1 MALTQDQRQ
10 IIVTSPLEKDVLLF
24 YTMRGNE
31 EMGRLFKYEL
41 DLLSTDANIN
51 LDDVLGKQLTVE
63 LALANDSKR
72 YFNGY
77 ASSFRYMGMQ
87 EEYHHYKATLRPWLW
102 FLTRSADCRIFQNKT
117 VPNIIKEV
125 FRDFGYSEFEDKLSS
140 EYRQWEYCVQYRET
154 AFDFV
159 SRLMEQ
165 EGIYYYFKHQQDVH
179 TLVLA
184 DSIAAH
190 SRVAEYEKVPYYP
203 PQQQE
208 RREGEYVDEW
218 CVSKGIEPQRYT
230 MSDFDFTK
238 PRSSLEVRESI
249 EDGYADLEI
258 FDYPGEYTELESGQA
273 VARARAEQLETHY
286 ERISANG
293 NLRALSVGSLFELA
307 NYPRD
312 DQNKEYLLL
321 SARYFLHS
329 DLYRSAKQAEAIP
342 DYRIMF
348 TAMDSVHPYRSALIA
363 PQPTVKGPQ
372 TAIVVGP
379 EGEKVWVDKYG
390 RVKVQF
396 HWDRYGKKDE
406 NSSCWVRVSQNW
418 AGKNWGGMSIPHIGQ
433 EVIVDFM
440 EGDPD
445 RPIITG
451 RVYNADNMPPLEL
464 PAHKH
469 KSIIRDDFGNEI
481 VFNANPGDE
490 HIQIF
495 SPHHKSL
502 FEIGKSIGGYS
513 ADEHWEYSIGNS
525 AECGMGTKSEAY
537 FGSAYEV
544 FIGNKTEVAAGML
557 CETKIGAQV
566 GVEIGPKIE
575 WTLAPQITD
584 SEEQIVHN
592 AEEHVIVNG
601 DKSVCI
607 SGGWS
612 IPGGG
617 VTDKNS
623 IINMD
628 EKHIVLSVG
637 DQKNPNNKHNNAA
650 NFAEKKRLERQKII
664 MTILAAAGFPAILHG
679 TQAGLNEVISN
690 AFKGNDAA
698 ITTGTGIMAAGQAIM
713 TAIQISVALYY
724 VKVMQKTQKY
734 NPITHDDP
742 NSRIELTHEG
752 DIGVLTNKGSIFMDA
767 DNNRDASPRVLLN
780 AKEGMTGIVK
790 LITENA
796 SLLVQEDGL
805 IEIESMG
812 AGKNIVINPGGDKVN
827 IAGSTFEKGAGGVTI
842 AKNLKVLP

>member
-10 IIVTSPLEKDVLLF
+10 FVVTTPLEKDVLFF
-24 YTMRGNE
+24 YNMHGNE
-31 EMGRLFKYEL
+31 ELGRLFKYEL
-41 DLLSTDANIN
+41 DLLSADANIN
-51 LDDVLGKQLTVE
+51 LDDVLGKQLTIE
-63 LALANDSKR
+63 LTLANDKKR

-77 ASSFRYMGMQ
+77 TSSFRYMGMQ
-87 EEYHHYKATLRPWLW
+87 DDYHLYKATLRPWLW

-117 VPNIIKEV
+117 APDIIKEV
-125 FRDFGYSEFEDKLSS
+125 FRDFGYSEFEDQLGG

-154 AFDFV
+154 AFNFV

-165 EGIYYYFKHQQDVH
+165 EGIYYYFKHEQNSH

-184 DSIAAH
+184 DSISAH
-190 SRVAEYEKVPYYP
+190 GRISDYEQIPYYP
-203 PQQQE
+203 PQQKE
-208 RREGEYVDEW
+208 RREGEYVDDW
-218 CVSKGIEPQRYT
+218 FVSKGIESQRYT
-230 MSDFDFTK
+230 LSDFDFTK

-273 VARARAEQLETHY
+273 AARARAEQLETHY
-286 ERISANG
+286 ERVNAKG
-293 NLRALSVGSLFELA
+293 NLRALSVGCLFELT

-321 SARYFLHS
+321 SARYYLHS
-329 DLYRSAKQAEAIP
+329 DLYRSAKQAASLP
-342 DYRIMF
+342 DYRIVF
-348 TAMDSVHPYRSALIA
+348 TAMDSVHPFRSATVT

-379 EGEKVWVDKYG
+379 KGEKVWVDQYG

-433 EVIVDFM
+433 EVIVDFI

-445 RPIITG
+445 RPIISG

-464 PAHKH
+464 PEHKH

-495 SPHHKSL
+495 SPHHKSM

-513 ADEHWEYSIGNS
+513 AEDHWEYSIGNT

-544 FIGNKTEVAAGML
+544 FIGNKTEIAAGML

-575 WTLAPQITD
+575 WSLAPQISD
-584 SEEQIVHN
+584 SEGQIVHN

-612 IPGGG
+612 IPGSGE
-617 VTDKNS
+617 TDKNS

-628 EKHIVLSVG
+628 ENHIVLSVG
-637 DQKNPNNKHNNAA
+637 DQKSPNNSNNNAVKLA
-650 NFAEKKRLERQKII
+650 AKNKLERQKII

-679 TQAGLNEVISN
+679 TQAGLNEVTAN
-690 AFKGNDAA
+690 AFKRNDGA
-698 ITTGTGIMAAGQAIM
+698 ITTSTGLIAAGHAIIS
-713 TAIQISVALYY
+713 AIQIGLALYY
-724 VKVMQKTQKY
+724 IQTMKKTQKY
-734 NPITHDDP
+734 NPITHDGPD
-742 NSRIELTHEG
+742 SKIELTHTG
-752 DIGVLTNKGSIFMDA
+752 DI
-767 DNNRDASPRVLLN
+767 
-780 AKEGMTGIVK
+780 
-790 LITENA
+790 
-796 SLLVQEDGL
+796 
-805 IEIESMG
+805 
-812 AGKNIVINPGGDKVN
+812 NIVGGKGKVN
-827 IAGSTFEKGAGGVTI
+827 IHSEQEEVRMGVGTSGSEKVFLQMDDSGMILSNARANVPKDVRITSGGGFVVNASDNASITSKREVRI
-842 AKNLKVLP
+842 KGTKFVANKNLEVL